1 MGLYYLALRC
11 LMLLSN
17 MFLLIEVTL
26 RPPAHAHYIPLW
38 SFYPLIWQLPT
49 DVRQLGFNHKAVGP
63 DLSLLSVLSVGSSE
77 AGKEQDKGMLC
88 CFCLVFFPS
97 LYLVSSREL

>member
-1 MGLYYLALRC
+1 MGLYYVALRC

-26 RPPAHAHYIPLW
+26 RPPAHAHYVPLR

-49 DVRQLGFNHKAVGP
+49 DVRQLGFNHKAVV
-63 DLSLLSVLSVGSSE
+63 LICLCSL
-77 AGKEQDKGMLC
+77 
-88 CFCLVFFPS
+88 
-97 LYLVSSREL
+97 